1 MSTRPLDR
9 NKEEKLRKKREIQDN
24 IARTRLSQKID
35 NSNPY
40 QNIQPVLP
48 GQQAYPVQF
57 EPLVHVRLS
66 RSTYKITTFI
76 EFKPYLESF
85 KKFENYLE
93 TFLTDLAD
101 PNRVSAFSQLMSSR
115 LTPKGTNLIT
125 SVITR
130 SRCEQP
136 AEEVCA
142 NEEVRQKGKEIFSV
156 DECLKQVQLLCR
168 AIQQYKAIANATEYI
183 RAAFDQVKE
192 EFMSVIDHLET
203 ESDEKEP
210 EVRQRHNEKV
220 QEELKIA
227 YSRVSKEEIE
237 LLDGIIKQVGERFP
251 DLETKVLKRTK
262 RFGIMSWIMGWGV
275 YSNWRQIES
284 IKKNVKKLYEQ
295 NLLQEQQIQDLAH
308 YLNLTATRVQLHDK
322 MLYNIQ
328 VRLTKI
334 DHTIR
339 TIQDIITFTWVS
351 NNLLL
356 DANVVVNR
364 LITGLIVL
372 RSNVER
378 IYRYLNVIAS
388 QEVNPVMIP
397 PPPLRDLLR
406 EIQDEM
412 RQNPRLELPYDP
424 QTEIFKFYE
433 VMKITPVVVEDVL
446 SMLLTIPLIDKS
458 LQMNVYRVHN
468 LPALQTKLG
477 VAAEYILEGDFLAV
491 DQHGLYVALPDAREM
506 QICLTSQGG
515 LCVMNQAL
523 HPVETVEW
531 CVYALFIQDEE
542 RIKRD
547 CAMNFKPR
555 KANVAQ
561 SIGGYLWAVSSLV
574 GEKMQIRC
582 LTETQVEVIRP
593 PLQII
598 HVGNGCEGYSPS
610 IKIPAKSELTSQND
624 IAERTTY
631 FMDFNAHYQEMQEV
645 GPWNFFEIDE
655 FTEKKLK
662 DMVEVLPALPP
673 MNYEN
678 LNKRIGELDD
688 YPLEIPV
695 AVIAIALI
703 ISTLFLLGTLVVY
716 ACIIFRL
723 RKSIK
728 VLFPMAKLLVGQA
741 TGPETQEIKRIL
753 LTLLELPVGQH
764 CPPPLPSR
772 PARLAI
778 TSTEST
784 PIDTIVSTG
793 ATVVVKDKIE
803 VLNTPKQIKRYE
815 KYLEKQKE
823 KLQKDTKL

>member
-1 MSTRPLDR
+1 M
-9 NKEEKLRKKREIQDN
+9 
-24 IARTRLSQKID
+24 
-35 NSNPY
+35 
-40 QNIQPVLP
+40 
-48 GQQAYPVQF
+48 
-57 EPLVHVRLS
+57 
-66 RSTYKITTFI
+66 
-76 EFKPYLESF
+76 
-85 KKFENYLE
+85 
-93 TFLTDLAD
+93 
-101 PNRVSAFSQLMSSR
+101 
-115 LTPKGTNLIT
+115 
-125 SVITR
+125 
-130 SRCEQP
+130 
-136 AEEVCA
+136 
-142 NEEVRQKGKEIFSV
+142 
-156 DECLKQVQLLCR
+156 
-168 AIQQYKAIANATEYI
+168 
-183 RAAFDQVKE
+183 
-192 EFMSVIDHLET
+192 
-203 ESDEKEP
+203 
-210 EVRQRHNEKV
+210 
-220 QEELKIA
+220 
-227 YSRVSKEEIE
+227 
-237 LLDGIIKQVGERFP
+237 
-251 DLETKVLKRTK
+251 
-262 RFGIMSWIMGWGV
+262 
-275 YSNWRQIES
+275 
-284 IKKNVKKLYEQ
+284 
-295 NLLQEQQIQDLAH
+295 
-308 YLNLTATRVQLHDK
+308 
-322 MLYNIQ
+322 
-328 VRLTKI
+328 
-334 DHTIR
+334 
-339 TIQDIITFTWVS
+339 
-351 NNLLL
+351 
-356 DANVVVNR
+356 
-364 LITGLIVL
+364 
-372 RSNVER
+372 
-378 IYRYLNVIAS
+378 IAS

-397 PPPLRDLLR
+397 PPPLRNLLR

-433 VMKITPVVVEDVL
+433 VMRITPVVVEDVL

-468 LPALQTKLG
+468 LPALQVKLG
-477 VAAEYILEGDFLAV
+477 VAAEYVLEGDFLAV

-645 GPWNFFEIDE
+645 GPWNFFEIGE

-695 AVIAIALI
+695 AVIAIALVA
-703 ISTLFLLGTLVVY
+703 STLFLLGTLVVY

-728 VLFPMAKLLVGQA
+728 VLFPMARLLVGQA

-764 CPPPLPSR
+764 CPPPIPSR

-784 PIDTIVSTG
+784 PMDTIVSTG

-823 KLQKDTKL
+823 KLQKDTKI

>member
-1 MSTRPLDR
+1 MDDIID
-9 NKEEKLRKKREIQDN
+9 KVAEK
-24 IARTRLSQKID
+24 
-35 NSNPY
+35 
-40 QNIQPVLP
+40 
-48 GQQAYPVQF
+48 
-57 EPLVHVRLS
+57 
-66 RSTYKITTFI
+66 
-76 EFKPYLESF
+76 
-85 KKFENYLE
+85 
-93 TFLTDLAD
+93 
-101 PNRVSAFSQLMSSR
+101 
-115 LTPKGTNLIT
+115 
-125 SVITR
+125 
-130 SRCEQP
+130 
-136 AEEVCA
+136 
-142 NEEVRQKGKEIFSV
+142 
-156 DECLKQVQLLCR
+156 
-168 AIQQYKAIANATEYI
+168 
-183 RAAFDQVKE
+183 
-192 EFMSVIDHLET
+192 
-203 ESDEKEP
+203 
-210 EVRQRHNEKV
+210 
-220 QEELKIA
+220 
-227 YSRVSKEEIE
+227 
-237 LLDGIIKQVGERFP
+237 FP
-251 DLETKVLKRTK
+251 DLKTGVLDRTK

-275 YSNWRQIES
+275 YSNWRQIKA
-284 IKKNVKKLYEQ
+284 IKKNIKKLYEQ

-328 VRLTKI
+328 VRLARI
-334 DHTIR
+334 DHSIR
-339 TIQDIITFTWVS
+339 TIQDIVTFTWIS

-372 RSNVER
+372 RNNVEK

-397 PPPLRDLLR
+397 PPPLRELLA
-406 EIQDEM
+406 EIQKEM
-412 RQNPRLELPYDP
+412 KQNPRLELPYDP
-424 QTEIFKFYE
+424 QTEIYKFYE
-433 VMKITPVVVEDVL
+433 VMKITPVVVQDVL

-477 VAAEYILEGDFLAV
+477 VAAEYVLEGDFLAV

-531 CVYALFIQDEE
+531 YVYALFVQDEE

-547 CAMNFKPR
+547 CTMNFKPR

-582 LTETQVEVIRP
+582 LTETHVEIIKP

-624 IAERTTY
+624 VAERTTY
-631 FMDFNAHYQEMQEV
+631 FLDFNAQYEKSTDV
-645 GPWNFFEIDE
+645 GPWTFFQIDE

-662 DMVEVLPALPP
+662 DMVAILPALPP

-678 LNKRIGELDD
+678 LNRRIGELDN

-695 AVIAIALI
+695 AIIAIALVA
-703 ISTLFLLGTLVVY
+703 STIFLIGTLAVY
-716 ACIIFRL
+716 AYIIFRL
-723 RKSIK
+723 RKNVKI
-728 VLFPMAKLLVGQA
+728 LFPLAKLLMGQA
-741 TGPETQEIKRIL
+741 TGSETQEIKRTL
-753 LTLLELPVGQH
+753 LTLLDLQAGQH
-764 CPPPLPSR
+764 DPPPLPLR
-772 PARLAI
+772 PTRLAI
-778 TSTEST
+778 ASMEPT
-784 PIDTIVSTG
+784 PTMTTG
-793 ATVVVKDKIE
+793 ATVIVKDKLE
-803 VLNTPKQIKRYE
+803 VLTTPKEIKRYE

>member
-1 MSTRPLDR
+1 M
-9 NKEEKLRKKREIQDN
+9 
-24 IARTRLSQKID
+24 
-35 NSNPY
+35 
-40 QNIQPVLP
+40 
-48 GQQAYPVQF
+48 
-57 EPLVHVRLS
+57 S
-66 RSTYKITTFI
+66 RSTYKVTTFI
-76 EFKPYLESF
+76 EFKPYIESF
-85 KKFENYLE
+85 RKFQTYLE
-93 TFLTDLAD
+93 TFLLDLAD
-101 PNRVSAFSQLMSSR
+101 PTRVSAFSHLLSSQ
-115 LTPKGTNLIT
+115 LTPQGQDLIT

-130 SRCEQP
+130 SRCDISADELCSDE
-136 AEEVCA
+136 A
-142 NEEVRQKGKEIFSV
+142 VRIKGKQVLSV
-156 DECLKQVQLLCR
+156 SDCLKQTQLICR
-168 AIQQYKAIANATEYI
+168 AVLQYRAIANATQYI
-183 RAAFDQVKE
+183 RTAFDQVKE

-203 ESDEKEP
+203 EQDETDEK
-210 EVRQRHNEKV
+210 VRKEYNEKV
-220 QEELKIA
+220 NTNLKMA
-227 YSRVSKEEIE
+227 YTKVSKDELDDLATILDQVEI
-237 LLDGIIKQVGERFP
+237 KFP
-251 DLETKVLKRTK
+251 GVKKNLKRHK

-275 YSNWRQIES
+275 YSNWRQIKA
-284 IKKNVKKLYEQ
+284 IKKNVRKLYEQ

-334 DHTIR
+334 DHSIR
-339 TIQDIITFTWVS
+339 AIEDIITFTWVS

-372 RSNVER
+372 RNNVER

-397 PPPLRDLLR
+397 PPPLRELLA
-406 EIQDEM
+406 EIQEEM

-424 QTEIFKFYE
+424 QTEIYKFYE
-433 VMKITPVVVEDVL
+433 VMKVTPVVVEDVL

-458 LQMNVYRVHN
+458 LQMNVYKVHN

-523 HPVETVEW
+523 HPVETVER

-547 CAMNFKPR
+547 CSMNFKPR

-561 SIGGYLWAVSSLV
+561 SIGGYLWAVSSLI

-582 LTETQVEVIRP
+582 LTETHVEVIKP

-631 FMDFNAHYQEMQEV
+631 FMDFNAHYQKMQEV
-645 GPWNFFEIDE
+645 GPWNFFKIDG

-678 LNKRIGELDD
+678 LNRRIGELDD

-695 AVIAIALI
+695 AVIAIALV
-703 ISTLFLLGTLVVY
+703 ISTLFLIVTLVVF

-723 RKSIK
+723 RKNIK
-728 VLFPMAKLLVGQA
+728 ILFPMAKLLVGQA
-741 TGPETQEIKRIL
+741 TGSEAQEIKRVL
-753 LTLLELPVGQH
+753 LTLLDIPAGQH
-764 CPPPLPSR
+764 CPPPLPLR

-778 TSTEST
+778 TPAE
-784 PIDTIVSTG
+784 TIPAQTTISTG
-793 ATVVVKDKIE
+793 ATVVMRDKIE
-803 VLNTPKQIKRYE
+803 VLTTPKQIKRYE